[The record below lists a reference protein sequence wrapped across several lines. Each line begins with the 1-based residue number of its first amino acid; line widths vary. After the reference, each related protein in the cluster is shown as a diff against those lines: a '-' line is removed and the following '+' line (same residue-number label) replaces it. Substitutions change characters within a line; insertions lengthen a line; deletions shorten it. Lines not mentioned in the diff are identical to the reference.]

1 MHIYYICFF
10 RDDFEEQC
18 DLVDIE
24 VPDIECKEVR
34 IKLFKEPQHL
44 IWLTINSHWCI
55 KYTNVISKL
64 FHKPFCQA
72 LQKECRPVTKKI
84 ETETWVEFKTI
95 LGLNR
100 TCSVNSF
107 LL

>member
-1 MHIYYICFF
+1 MIICFF

-18 DLVDIE
+18 NLVDIE
-24 VPDIECKEVR
+24 VPDIECKEVG
-34 IKLFKEPQHL
+34 IKLVKEPQHL
-44 IWLTINSHWCI
+44 IWLTINLYWCI
-55 KYTNVISKL
+55 KCINAISKHI
-64 FHKPFCQA
+64 HKHFCQA

-84 ETETWVEFKTI
+84 ETETWVEFTTI
-95 LGLNR
+95 FGLNR